1 MSDKKNSNTKSDD
14 FDLDFSKKRE
24 QRAPE
29 PVRKPEEVHIPI
41 RSNSPQRRP
50 SKKNNKKYK
59 PPKETILI
67 YTIMAVA
74 ILMIVTVV
82 FVISL
87 NSVKN
92 TESGTTD
99 EDSSSLSA
107 YFISGGSAGN
117 SSDSSDSSSDSED
130 YESKPE
136 AIVVPADYGYDYFDN
151 DLFIGDSIFTGLY
164 LYAGILDA
172 DNVAAEIGFTPYR
185 AHYNDLGGEKGTAV
199 DYAGAKKPKHINIML
214 GSNTLNSEVDYTEL
228 IDDYKGLINA
238 LKESSPNSKICVIS
252 IPPITVDSS
261 LAESAG
267 ITKDMINTANK
278 HIEKM
283 CTEMN
288 IKYFDLNGYLSD
300 DDGYFKEEY
309 AELDGLHFMRGTYDV
324 LLYGLEQMWNKT
336 GERGTL

>member
-214 GSNTLNSEVDYTEL
+214 GSNTLNSLPY
-228 IDDYKGLINA
+228 G
-238 LKESSPNSKICVIS
+238 CRR
-252 IPPITVDSS
+252 
-261 LAESAG
+261 
-267 ITKDMINTANK
+267 
-278 HIEKM
+278 H
-283 CTEMN
+283 
-288 IKYFDLNGYLSD
+288 GY
-300 DDGYFKEEY
+300 
-309 AELDGLHFMRGTYDV
+309 
-324 LLYGLEQMWNKT
+324 
-336 GERGTL
+336 

>member
-1 MSDKKNSNTKSDD
+1 MDDKKNSNTRSDD

-24 QRAPE
+24 PRVSE
-29 PVRKPEEVHIPI
+29 PISRPEEVHIPI
-41 RSNSPQRRP
+41 RSSSPSRRP
-50 SKKNNKKYK
+50 NNKKKKKYK

-67 YTIMAVA
+67 YTIMAAA

-82 FVISL
+82 FIISL
-87 NSVKN
+87 NSLKD

-107 YFISGGSAGN
+107 YLISGGSAGN
-117 SSDSSDSSSDSED
+117 SSEDSDDSSDSGDSE
-130 YESKPE
+130 SKSE
-136 AIVVPADYGYDYFDN
+136 IVVPANYDYDYFDN

-164 LYAGILDA
+164 TYEGILDA

-185 AHYNDLGGEKGTAV
+185 AHYNDLGGGKGTAV
-199 DYAGAKKPKHINIML
+199 DYAKSIKPKHINIML
-214 GSNTLNSEVDYTEL
+214 GTNAFGLNIPYTEL

-238 LKESSPNSKICVIS
+238 LKEASPNSKICVIS
-252 IPPITVDSS
+252 IPPVTKDSS
-261 LAESAG
+261 LAEGAE
-267 ITKDMINTANK
+267 ITNDKINTVNK
-278 HIEKM
+278 YIENM

-288 IKYFDLNGYLSD
+288 IKYFDLNTHLSD

-309 AELDGLHFMRGTYDV
+309 AELDGMHFKVNTYDV
-324 LLYGLEQMWNKT
+324 LLYGLEQMWNKS